1 MDEKE
6 FFDHLAPTWD
16 DNEVL
21 STPDKVRFVLGFM
34 NLKPGQS
41 VLDLGTG
48 TGVLLPYIAEKIGTA
63 GHITAVDYSAGM
75 LSRAKEKF
83 SGLTP
88 TPEFSKWILNRTTYR
103 VNMTGLFCIAYI
115 RIFMNLSRH
124 YDGFI
129 KCR

>member
-1 MDEKE
+1 M
-6 FFDHLAPTWD
+6 
-16 DNEVL
+16 
-21 STPDKVRFVLGFM
+21 
-34 NLKPGQS
+34 
-41 VLDLGTG
+41 LDLGTG

-88 TPEFSKWILNRTTYR
+88 TPEFLEMDLEQDNIR

-115 RIFMNLSRH
+115 RIFMNLSRR

>member
-1 MDEKE
+1 MCGQVHRLMEE
-6 FFDHLAPTWD
+6 CRFRNVSPCALAPTWD

-75 LSRAKEKF
+75 LSRANVYNV
-83 SGLTP
+83 T
-88 TPEFSKWILNRTTYR
+88 IC
-103 VNMTGLFCIAYI
+103 V
-115 RIFMNLSRH
+115 
-124 YDGFI
+124 
-129 KCR
+129 